1 METKKKLNEV
11 AIMQRLSD
19 GELTHVVGGVEGTY
33 FVQWCP
39 IIGDPTFNG
48 ECALHV
54 NTNCGCKPT
63 YVQC

>member
-19 GELTHVVGGVEGTY
+19 GELTHVVGGVVGGY

-39 IIGDPTFNG
+39 VADNPAFW
-48 ECALHV
+48 H
-54 NTNCGCKPT
+54 
-63 YVQC
+63 

>member
-19 GELTHVVGGVEGTY
+19 GELTHVVGGVIGVY

-39 IIGDPTFNG
+39 VADNPASWHYIAAMPIGCTG
-48 ECALHV
+48 M
-54 NTNCGCKPT
+54 
-63 YVQC
+63 Q

>member
-19 GELTHVVGGVEGTY
+19 GELTHVVGGVGGTY

-48 ECALHV
+48 
-54 NTNCGCKPT
+54 NCGPIHVHNNCKPI
-63 YVQC
+63 YIYC